1 MVMRGRRREVPT
13 RDSEVLVSGS
23 PCEAGYRMSPPGA
36 YRVDVVAHIDSVQ
49 APRPPNGNLLVSR
62 PRGSP
67 DVSCPDIKGRF
78 LLDER

>member
-13 RDSEVLVSGS
+13 RDSEVLVSDS

-49 APRPPNGNLLVSR
+49 APHPSRGIVSE
-62 PRGSP
+62 SP
-67 DVSCPDIKGRF
+67 MGITRRRIP
-78 LLDER
+78 